1 MLNWR
6 ASLGLIAVAAV
17 LLALIMPLP
26 GQELPERVAGST
38 PGAAP
43 QKAPAGEL
51 YRGMISIEGK
61 TVPLPS
67 GEWRLAGR
75 AGAAVV
81 QTGPRHA
88 VISVALVRLKGAAVD
103 AAVLIQTNHLD
114 SDPAWGKATACDRT
128 DLYFARI
135 RYASDHDGSCA
146 YAAYVNAA
154 VRRETTD
161 PAWQK
166 ALLHGAGMGW
176 RFPSRW
182 LEAAYRITDPRDA
195 IQVRYLFDPVVAN
208 NAPLPDAAVHAMVAW
223 TEASWAM
230 VGSVFRNRL
239 GAEDMLPDWSASGTP
254 SGVAMRQQVGGEG
267 SEVEHLGV
275 KMVTYRIFG
284 TITDLTVNYL
294 WLGSLPS
301 AGGLAVLGAVASS
314 TLYFVHELVWGRF
327 EHPAALVGYLPG
339 VGIEG
344 PGPARA

>member
-6 ASLGLIAVAAV
+6 ASLGLIALVAV

-26 GQELPERVAGST
+26 GQEPPVRLAAST
-38 PGAAP
+38 QGIAP
-43 QKAPAGEL
+43 QKAPADEL
-51 YRGMISIEGK
+51 YHGMINIEGK
-61 TVPLPS
+61 TVPLPP

-88 VISVALVRLKGAAVD
+88 VISIALVRLRGAAVD
-103 AAVLIQTNHLD
+103 AAVLVQTNRLD

-161 PAWQK
+161 PAWQA
-166 ALLHGAGMGW
+166 ALLQGAGMGW

-182 LEAAYRITDPRDA
+182 VEAAYRITDPRDA
-195 IQVRYLFDPVVAN
+195 IQVRYLFDPSVGN
-208 NAPLPDAAVHAMVAW
+208 NAPLPDTAVHAMVAW
-223 TEASWAM
+223 TEANWAM
-230 VGSVFRNRL
+230 VGSGFRNRL
-239 GAEDMLPDWSASGTP
+239 GAEDVLPDWRTSDNVEGTTT
-254 SGVAMRQQVGGEG
+254 RQQVGGES

-275 KMVTYRIFG
+275 KMITYRIFG
-284 TITDLTVNYL
+284 TITDMSVNYF

-314 TLYFVHELVWGRF
+314 TLYFVHELVWGHF
-327 EHPAALVGYLPG
+327 EHPPALVGDLPG